1 MRPLTLGRAW
11 EVLDALLADIAAH
24 CPALD
29 EAVPAGDARRFEQL
43 VSEIVVVAPAADPS
57 EGIDQICAL
66 DDIAAVRHRSANG
79 VIVKYRGVEIDVL
92 LPGADEFG
100 STLFL
105 ATGSAAHIESLIERH
120 PVAPAR
126 IENDIYARAGLAFV
140 AAELR
145 NGDGEIE
152 AAATGQLPTLVSRES
167 IRGDLHMHT
176 TYSDGGDSLREMVM
190 TCHALGHEYIAI
202 TDHSEG
208 AAASRTLTRDQ
219 IARQRDEID
228 RLRESVAGMAIL
240 HGIEVDILPNGTLDF
255 SDAVLEQ
262 FDIVLASLHESAG
275 QDGRRLTERSIQAL
289 RHPLV
294 NVLTHPMNQL
304 VGRRAGYD
312 LDYDSVYAAAVETGT
327 ALEVDG
333 APGHLD
339 LDGEHARAAAA
350 AGVTLTIDSDCHRA
364 SALDRHMRLGVG
376 TARRGWVQAGSVLNT
391 RSVESVRAFVHAKR
405 VGSATHLPDADA
417 RQS

>member
-1 MRPLTLGRAW
+1 
-11 EVLDALLADIAAH
+11 
-24 CPALD
+24 
-29 EAVPAGDARRFEQL
+29 
-43 VSEIVVVAPAADPS
+43 
-57 EGIDQICAL
+57 
-66 DDIAAVRHRSANG
+66 
-79 VIVKYRGVEIDVL
+79 
-92 LPGADEFG
+92 
-100 STLFL
+100 
-105 ATGSAAHIESLIERH
+105 
-120 PVAPAR
+120 
-126 IENDIYARAGLAFV
+126 
-140 AAELR
+140 
-145 NGDGEIE
+145 
-152 AAATGQLPTLVSRES
+152 
-167 IRGDLHMHT
+167 MHT

-190 TCHALGHEYIAI
+190 TCHALGYEYIAI

-275 QDGRRLTERSIQAL
+275 QDGRRLTERTIQAL

-364 SALDRHMRLGVG
+364 SALDRHMRLGIG
-376 TARRGWVQAGSVLNT
+376 TARRGWVQASSVLNT